1 MLSKLAVSD
10 LHDGANR
17 AMMSMTVEHKMMT
30 LLQVIILKDPTFDVR
45 SSSFYCRIANM
56 DPQMISKTREEY
68 VFQSSYSKFTNNTID
83 NIIQIIYEIHTAFK
97 YNKSL

>member
-30 LLQVIILKDPTFDVR
+30 LLQVIISKDPTFDVL
-45 SSSFYCRIANM
+45 SSSVYYKIANM
-56 DPQMISKTREEY
+56 NPQMISK
-68 VFQSSYSKFTNNTID
+68 
-83 NIIQIIYEIHTAFK
+83 
-97 YNKSL
+97 

>member
-30 LLQVIILKDPTFDVR
+30 LLQVIILKDPTFGVR
-45 SSSFYCRIANM
+45 CSSLHYRITNM
-56 DPQMISKTREEY
+56 DLLMISKCCQLVR
-68 VFQSSYSKFTNNTID
+68 
-83 NIIQIIYEIHTAFK
+83 NIYT
-97 YNKSL
+97 

>member
-30 LLQVIILKDPTFDVR
+30 LLQVIILKDQKCDVR
-45 SSSFYCRIANM
+45 SSSLYYRITIM
-56 DPQMISKTREEY
+56 DLK
-68 VFQSSYSKFTNNTID
+68 
-83 NIIQIIYEIHTAFK
+83 
-97 YNKSL
+97 

>member
-30 LLQVIILKDPTFDVR
+30 LLQVIILKDPKFDVR
-45 SSSFYCRIANM
+45 SSSFYYRIANM
-56 DPQMISKTREEY
+56 DPQMISKC
-68 VFQSSYSKFTNNTID
+68 S
-83 NIIQIIYEIHTAFK
+83 
-97 YNKSL
+97 

>member
-17 AMMSMTVEHKMMT
+17 ATMSMTVEHKMMT

-45 SSSFYCRIANM
+45 SSSFYYRIAIM
-56 DPQMISKTREEY
+56 DRQMISKCFEL
-68 VFQSSYSKFTNNTID
+68 FQGSYSKFTNDNTD
-83 NIIQIIYEIHTAFK
+83 DIIQTIYEIDTAFK